1 MNLSGNQTYRFS
13 IILVIL
19 AIFTPVFLV
28 SKSAECAMV
37 DSQMILPGGKTA
49 MREIDAEKVRS
60 MLENKIVAKKLRAYG
75 LSKEEV
81 LAKMAKMSD
90 GQIHQLAAVSDR
102 ITAGG
107 VGGFFIATTTIIL
120 VDIIVILL
128 LILVA
133 VN

>member
-1 MNLSGNQTYRFS
+1 MNLTGNQIYRFS
-13 IILVIL
+13 IILIIL
-19 AIFTPVFLV
+19 AIFTPVSLV

-120 VDIIVILL
+120 VAIIVILL

>member
-1 MNLSGNQTYRFS
+1 
-13 IILVIL
+13 
-19 AIFTPVFLV
+19 
-28 SKSAECAMV
+28 
-37 DSQMILPGGKTA
+37 
-49 MREIDAEKVRS
+49 
-60 MLENKIVAKKLRAYG
+60 MLENKIVAKKLRACG

-120 VDIIVILL
+120 VAIIVILL

>member
-1 MNLSGNQTYRFS
+1 MNFNGNQTYRFS

-19 AIFTPVFLV
+19 AIFTPVSLV
-28 SKSAECAMV
+28 SKSAECAMT
-37 DSQMILPGGKTA
+37 DSQMILPTGKTA
-49 MREIDAEKVRS
+49 MREIDAERVRN

-81 LAKMAKMSD
+81 LAKMSKMSD

-107 VGGFFIATTTIIL
+107 AGGYFIATTTIIL
-120 VDIIVILL
+120 VAIIVVLL
-128 LILVA
+128 LVLVA
-133 VN
+133 VD